1 MISLDSNINI
11 AVVIKSDLKSG
22 GGFQYEYMVL
32 NIIKKYHTIDSNI
45 NIKFFT
51 LNSKVPQDYQDL
63 GLDITLIN
71 ENFIKK
77 IHRLTLL
84 NMFIFSLL
92 SKIKFEKSFVEK
104 FLLKNKVDLVYF
116 LSPDILS
123 LGLSNIPYIFTLWDL
138 GHLEN
143 MEFPEV
149 SHNKVFE
156 QREYL
161 YSKSLKKSFK
171 VIVDSNYSKK
181 YTIDKYNLDSKRLE
195 VLKYLPNIRT
205 SNNEKPI
212 NIKKK
217 YNLNN
222 DYIFYPAQF
231 WAHKNHIYI
240 LDAIKILKNNNIL
253 TDVVFSGADQ
263 GTLKHV
269 LKKAK
274 SYGIDD
280 LVHYI
285 GFAPNEE
292 IAYLY
297 KQSLALV
304 MPTYLGPT
312 NIPPLEA
319 FAYETPVCYSDTP
332 FFREQV
338 GDAVFFMDLN
348 DPNSLVN
355 CLLKIISDKKHV
367 KEKLLKGKLIL
378 DAWNDEEFYIKIINI
393 FSSYR
398 KILRTWQ

>member
-1 MISLDSNINI
+1 MGVKFSV

-22 GGFQYEYMVL
+22 GGFQYEHMVL
-32 NIIKKYHTIDSNI
+32 NIIKKYHTINSSI

-51 LNSKVPQDYQDL
+51 LNSKVLQDYQDL
-63 GLDITLIN
+63 GLDISLIN
-71 ENFIKK
+71 ENSIKK
-77 IHRLTLL
+77 IHRLALS

-92 SKIKFEKSFVEK
+92 SKIKLGKSFVEK

-149 SHNKVFE
+149 SHNRVFE
-156 QREYL
+156 KREYL

-171 VIVDSNYSKK
+171 VVVDSNCSKK

-195 VLKYLPNIRT
+195 VLKYLPNIRI
-205 SNNEKPI
+205 SNNESPI
-212 NIKKK
+212 DIKKK
-217 YNLNN
+217 YGLNN

-231 WAHKNHIYI
+231 WAHKNHVYI
-240 LDAIKILKNNNIL
+240 LDAIKILKSNNIL
-253 TDVVFSGADQ
+253 IDVVFSGADK

-292 IAYLY
+292 IPYLY
-297 KQSLALV
+297 EQSLALV

-319 FAYETPVCYSDTP
+319 FAYGTPVCYSDTP

-338 GDAVFFMDLN
+338 GGAAFFMDLN
-348 DPNSLVN
+348 DSESLVN
-355 CLLKIISDKKHV
+355 HLLDIMSNKDKV
-367 KEKLLKGKLIL
+367 EEKLIL
-378 DAWNDEEFYIKIINI
+378 GFKVLEEWDENDFYKKIINI
-393 FSSYR
+393 FSEYR
-398 KILRTWQ
+398 YIKRSWK

>member
-1 MISLDSNINI
+1 MGVKFSV

-22 GGFQYEYMVL
+22 GGFQYEHMVL
-32 NIIKKYHTIDSNI
+32 NIIKKYHTINSSI

-51 LNSKVPQDYQDL
+51 LNSKVLQDYQDL
-63 GLDITLIN
+63 GLDISLIN
-71 ENFIKK
+71 ENSIKK
-77 IHRLTLL
+77 IHRLALS

-92 SKIKFEKSFVEK
+92 SKIKLGKSFVEK

-143 MEFPEV
+143 MEFPED
-149 SHNKVFE
+149 SHNRVFE
-156 QREYL
+156 KREYL

-171 VIVDSNYSKK
+171 VVVDSNCSKK

-195 VLKYLPNIRT
+195 VLKYLPNIRI
-205 SNNEKPI
+205 SNNESPI
-212 NIKKK
+212 DIKKK
-217 YNLNN
+217 YGLNN

-231 WAHKNHIYI
+231 WAHKNHVYI
-240 LDAIKILKNNNIL
+240 LDAIKILKSNNIL
-253 TDVVFSGADQ
+253 IDVVFSGADK

-292 IAYLY
+292 IPYLY
-297 KQSLALV
+297 EQSLALV

-319 FAYETPVCYSDTP
+319 FAYGTPVCYSDTP

-338 GDAVFFMDLN
+338 GGAAFFMDLN
-348 DPNSLVN
+348 DSESLVN
-355 CLLKIISDKKHV
+355 HLLDIMSNKDKV
-367 KEKLLKGKLIL
+367 EEKLIL
-378 DAWNDEEFYIKIINI
+378 GFKVLEEWDENDFYKKIINI
-393 FSSYR
+393 FSEYR
-398 KILRTWQ
+398 YIKRSWK